1 MSVSLQ
7 IEIHGQR
14 FLFIENETPHM
25 FSFLQTRGYLDL
37 RYDVINYC
45 NDFNTEL
52 TLSWLPCSP
61 TLQQI
66 YCFAFLDVENA

>member
-1 MSVSLQ
+1 MRCVFSLQ

-37 RYDVINYC
+37 RFDVINYC

-52 TLSWLPCSP
+52 TFS
-61 TLQQI
+61 
-66 YCFAFLDVENA
+66 